1 MFSAADITLSTTP
14 VVFAA
19 GPATGGDLSNSLTIT
34 AIMDSSIEED
44 GEQLDLVIN
53 DANVIYIIG
62 AEPSVTVTVISLD
75 GEMLIVHC
83 T

>member
-1 MFSAADITLSTTP
+1 MFSAADITLSTTT
-14 VVFAA
+14 VVFTA
-19 GPATGGDLSNSLTIT
+19 GPPTGGDLSNSLTIA
-34 AIMDSSIEED
+34 AIVDSRVEED

-53 DANVIYIIG
+53 DTNIIYIIG
-62 AEPSVTVTVISLD
+62 AEPSVTVTVNSLD